1 MQNSKSDAD
10 KPIFVI
16 FYGLLDFLT
25 PLFGFYSASTSALYF
40 FFTLLRPQN
49 RSTLLSLK
57 KNILVIIDKNFSI
70 AKIWEKEW
78 TKPVRKNNNRIV
90 QKTKWESS

>member
-1 MQNSKSDAD
+1 MYINIQNSKSDAG

-25 PLFGFYSASTSALYF
+25 HLFGSYSASTSALYF

-49 RSTLLSLK
+49 RSTLLGLK
-57 KNILVIIDKNFSI
+57 KNILVTIDNNFSI
-70 AKIWEKEW
+70 AKIWEKKW
-78 TKPVRKNNNRIV
+78 TKPIKENNNLIV
-90 QKTKWESS
+90 